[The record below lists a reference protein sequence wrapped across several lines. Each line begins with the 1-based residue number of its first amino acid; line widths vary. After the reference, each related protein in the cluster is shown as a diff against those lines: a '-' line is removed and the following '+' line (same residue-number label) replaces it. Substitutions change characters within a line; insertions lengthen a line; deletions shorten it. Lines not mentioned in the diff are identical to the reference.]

1 MSNPENWTSVIRCG
15 QIVLNTANLT
25 DITFDAGQTE
35 EGASGRSL
43 NLTHLQTSGFSPFPP
58 FNAIHDVSSLNKPP
72 PSSSNGFCDVR
83 VESQMFVSGAGDG
96 RHGHFILRVL
106 VLPQSGKHS
115 ATIGTKTEGGIIV

>member
-1 MSNPENWTSVIRCG
+1 MQDRWERELLADHWI
-15 QIVLNTANLT
+15 
-25 DITFDAGQTE
+25 F
-35 EGASGRSL
+35 
-43 NLTHLQTSGFSPFPP
+43 THLQTSGFSPFPP